1 MPLHPT
7 GLRCLT
13 RWARRGSSVPG
24 TARIRPGGHQSLSH
38 SPDLVGAALLFFS
51 RTEPIT
57 GAASHVQS
65 SQNAASNGESTC
77 TSNTYMYYESENEY
91 HNIADDA
98 HEYISTVWLGFV
110 NLPWTRLA
118 IDTTQKFFSSLPFTF
133 CRARPPRSP
142 PRPQQLPRAV

>member
-1 MPLHPT
+1 MIYAASPS

-13 RWARRGSSVPG
+13 RWAGRGSSVPG
-24 TARIRPGGHQSLSH
+24 TARIRPGSHQSLSH

-65 SQNAASNGESTC
+65 SQNAASNGESTS
-77 TSNTYMYYESENEY
+77 TINTNYESENES

-98 HEYISTVWLGFV
+98 HECCLVL
-110 NLPWTRLA
+110 
-118 IDTTQKFFSSLPFTF
+118 
-133 CRARPPRSP
+133 
-142 PRPQQLPRAV
+142 